1 MGKRVYVLM
10 CGRVKARLLFAY
22 HIHPF
27 PLPSAQTAVLMAR
40 KLASLVVAVLIPEAV
55 GVIAAVATQSSV
67 STWYPL
73 LAKPWFTPPD
83 AVFAPV
89 WITLYA
95 VMGVASWRVWRQGS
109 RRATVQM
116 SLAAY
121 GVQLVL
127 NGLWS
132 IVFFGLRSIGGGL
145 VVILVLLTALALT
158 MRLFA
163 RVDRVSAWLMAPYG
177 LWVAYATALNIAL
190 WWMN

>member
-1 MGKRVYVLM
+1 ML
-10 CGRVKARLLFAY
+10 
-22 HIHPF
+22 
-27 PLPSAQTAVLMAR
+27 R
-40 KLASLVVAVLIPEAV
+40 KLASLVVAVLIPEGV
-55 GVIAAVATQSSV
+55 GAIAAVATQSSV
-67 STWYPL
+67 STWYPA

-177 LWVAYATALNIAL
+177 LWVAYATALNTAL

>member
-67 STWYPL
+67 STWYPA